1 MWSTIEIFLVIL
13 GASIPHLNPLLRWGK
28 RLPSSCYSDDAH
40 TDDTRSLEL
49 AEGNRSR
56 GGGDDGG
63 EGGGGGRAP
72 NRSSARGFTRLGV
85 PERVWSGAGG
95 ARGSGGRNQLS
106 QSEENILA
114 GLHGG
119 SSDGFGEKKAGVG
132 VSVGGGG
139 DHDGD
144 GDGRW
149 DGEGRGA
156 LPRAW
161 VS

>member
-1 MWSTIEIFLVIL
+1 MLFRSVIL
-13 GASIPHLNPLLRWGK
+13 GASIPHLNPLLRWGQQ
-28 RLPSSCYSDDAH
+28 LPSSCCSDDAR
-40 TDDTRSLEL
+40 TGDTGSLEL

-63 EGGGGGRAP
+63 KGGGGGRAP

-85 PERVWSGAGG
+85 PERAWSGA
-95 ARGSGGRNQLS
+95 GGRNQLS

-119 SSDGFGEKKAGVG
+119 SSGGFGEKKAD
-132 VSVGGGG
+132 VGGGG

-149 DGEGRGA
+149 DSEGRGA

-161 VS
+161 VP